1 MQNILPVKRVFTLN
15 SSGNVI
21 VTPQPNLIMTPQ
33 VVRPNVI
40 VSQQPVRPVLEIK
53 PDPVKN
59 DSLAEQLMQLAKDHS
74 GGKRNVTLVV
84 HPVQTSTTAVTS
96 TVMTQKNS
104 PQKTEE
110 NKLVFI
116 YTPKSSS
123 ATPNVNPPTEVSDSK
138 LETATLLA
146 SLAQHAA
153 QKEAIG
159 NATSDHASMAL
170 DPSQQP
176 NDNKDICKALMDH
189 VSSNANSVKN
199 VSRSLYG

>member
-1 MQNILPVKRVFTLN
+1 M
-15 SSGNVI
+15 I

-40 VSQQPVRPVLEIK
+40 VSQQPVRSVLEIK

-84 HPVQTSTTAVTS
+84 HPVQTSSAPITP

-116 YTPKSSS
+116 YTPKSST
-123 ATPNVNPPTEVSDSK
+123 TPNVNPPTAVSDSK